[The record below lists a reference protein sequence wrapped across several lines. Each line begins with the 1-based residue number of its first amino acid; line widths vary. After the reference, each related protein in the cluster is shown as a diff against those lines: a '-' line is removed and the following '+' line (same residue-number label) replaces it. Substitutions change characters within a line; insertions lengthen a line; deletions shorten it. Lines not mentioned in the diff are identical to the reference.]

1 MFLKTLSSNT
11 LMFWSTGVRIS
22 NIWICEGAHNSAH
35 KRKLL
40 PTRFLPRIYQPTCLI
55 STHKGA
61 QSPYTCPKSL
71 RQTQWALL
79 SNRQE
84 RAHGVVLTCI
94 SLTLNEVNS
103 YFMSLWVICVSF
115 SEKGLF
121 TVFVQFFKKFFA
133 IKKNL
138 SFIVFYL
145 GPWQGQGHVRS

>member
-94 SLTLNEVNS
+94 SLTLSEVNS
-103 YFMSLWVICVSF
+103 YFMSLWIMCVSF

-121 TVFVQFFKKFFA
+121 TIFVHFLKKFFA

-145 GPWQGQGHVRS
+145 GPCQGQGHVKS